1 MYIVNPISKQKLLL
15 KDNLDK
21 TRNILKHYV
30 IFYLNKDKD
39 NYIDKM
45 TESISKINKK
55 QVKTKTNK
63 NWWDNEKSYWKK
75 IFED

>member
-39 NYIDKM
+39 NHIDKM
-45 TESISKINKK
+45 IESIMKKFTKI
-55 QVKTKTNK
+55 
-63 NWWDNEKSYWKK
+63 
-75 IFED
+75 